1 MQKTSTTGFRGLT
14 VYKKSFDLA
23 MEIFEITKNFP
34 PQEKYE
40 LTDQIRRSSR
50 AVCRAIGE
58 GYRKRQYPKHFSSK
72 MSDSDMENTE
82 TQVSLDFA
90 KECNYISE
98 KAYIDLIEKSEEVG
112 RLLNHMVE
120 NPERY
125 MPRGAG
131 NNRRQLEN
139 VNRQTLSQRFFSIP

>member
-1 MQKTSTTGFRGLT
+1 MEKGFRGLT
-14 VYKKSFDLA
+14 VYKKAFELA
-23 MEIFEITKNFP
+23 MDIYEMTKEFPAIEKFELI
-34 PQEKYE
+34 
-40 LTDQIRRSSR
+40 DQIRRSSR

-90 KECNYISE
+90 LECKYISQE
-98 KAYIDLIEKSEEVG
+98 QYNTLIEKSEEVG

-120 NPERY
+120 NPEKY
-125 MPRGAG
+125 IPR
-131 NNRRQLEN
+131 
-139 VNRQTLSQRFFSIP
+139 T

>member
-1 MQKTSTTGFRGLT
+1 MVKGFRGLT
-14 VYKKSFDLA
+14 AYNKAFSLA
-23 MEIFEITKNFP
+23 MEIYEMTKKFP
-34 PQEKYE
+34 SEEKYE

-72 MSDSDMENTE
+72 MSDADMENTE

-90 KECNYISE
+90 FECKYISRE
-98 KAYIDLIEKSEEVG
+98 IYDDLIVKSEEVG

-120 NPERY
+120 NPEKY
-125 MPRGAG
+125 KPR
-131 NNRRQLEN
+131 Q
-139 VNRQTLSQRFFSIP
+139 